1 MYTLCI
7 RYTLDPNRL
16 KHFRHYVE
24 HELEAIRH
32 AGGNIID
39 HWLPTDFAG
48 PNNIAYGMIDFLT
61 HAPYEEY
68 RKALADDP
76 LHQHNADELTRSSA
90 VINMERSII
99 ERCNDGKEQ

>member
-1 MYTLCI
+1 MQGATSLTTGC
-7 RYTLDPNRL
+7 RQN
-16 KHFRHYVE
+16 
-24 HELEAIRH
+24 
-32 AGGNIID
+32 
-39 HWLPTDFAG
+39 FAG

-61 HAPYEEY
+61 HAPYEDY

-99 ERCNDGKEQ
+99 ELQRREGTVRMSIRCDRLPWPLLGFESASGFRARRWCGC